1 MQNLRPYPRPI
12 VIVYIFRWELQVM
25 FACTLNASGF
35 PTSYFMFVKEA
46 CLSLISMECEI
57 SRVPN
62 KRIVVRVDIEV
73 NKMNG

>member
-1 MQNLRPYPRPI
+1 
-12 VIVYIFRWELQVM
+12 M